1 MFNFRLYFGIIK
13 SISMSGKY
21 IFICMKNFKFIQL
34 FKAVRG
40 GIYMAKTFKSG
51 VTLLILTFFCSIFIF
66 GNSAI
71 LKNVNAAAKINQS
84 SSSTQIASVK
94 YKINDGTITIYG
106 KGKMPNSMT
115 FKKNRQIHTVIIR
128 NGVTS
133 VSKYAF
139 YNCKNLQKVKLPN
152 TLKVINCYAF
162 YGTKIKK
169 IIVPM
174 LGVEPVIT
182 DLALT
187 SPFHVPQG
195 QTVIPQAIIERSENA
210 TNRQETP
217 SRPDCMP
224 CAECTAM
231 VTYLIPDMETQKHRS
246 ESATL
251 YIDYPTGVY
260 DVRREFHNNR
270 PELEKLDSL
279 MRPLTEGNLA
289 SISSISICGYA
300 SPDGIY
306 KDNEIL
312 ASNRARCF
320 KEYMRATYAPGYDLY
335 KVSSVP
341 EDWDGL
347 VELLQRHPMN
357 HGDEVLSLIA
367 RTGIFEGREK
377 QLMDMHGGAVYRELL
392 KSYFPQLRR
401 IRVTVGYEA
410 RAFNIEEAAS
420 LIYTHPRL
428 LSLQEMYRV
437 AAFYR
442 PGTEQYR
449 EIYEIAAYHFPDDV
463 LANINAASAVI
474 MAGDPVSARQYLS
487 KVADDPRAW
496 NDFGVLAYLEG
507 DWKKAEEW
515 FRKALGIEP
524 EKARKNLKK
533 MKYEE

>member
-1 MFNFRLYFGIIK
+1 
-13 SISMSGKY
+13 
-21 IFICMKNFKFIQL
+21 
-34 FKAVRG
+34 
-40 GIYMAKTFKSG
+40 
-51 VTLLILTFFCSIFIF
+51 
-66 GNSAI
+66 
-71 LKNVNAAAKINQS
+71 
-84 SSSTQIASVK
+84 
-94 YKINDGTITIYG
+94 
-106 KGKMPNSMT
+106 
-115 FKKNRQIHTVIIR
+115 
-128 NGVTS
+128 
-133 VSKYAF
+133 
-139 YNCKNLQKVKLPN
+139 
-152 TLKVINCYAF
+152 
-162 YGTKIKK
+162 
-169 IIVPM
+169 
-174 LGVEPVIT
+174 
-182 DLALT
+182 
-187 SPFHVPQG
+187 
-195 QTVIPQAIIERSENA
+195 
-210 TNRQETP
+210 
-217 SRPDCMP
+217 MP

-300 SPDGIY
+300 SPDGTY

-320 KEYMRATYAPGYDLY
+320 KKYMHTTYAPGYDLY

-474 MAGDPVSARQYLS
+474 MAGDPVSARQYLN

-507 DWKKAEEW
+507 DRKKAEKW

>member
-1 MFNFRLYFGIIK
+1 
-13 SISMSGKY
+13 
-21 IFICMKNFKFIQL
+21 MK
-34 FKAVRG
+34 G
-40 GIYMAKTFKSG
+40 M
-51 VTLLILTFFCSIFIF
+51 
-66 GNSAI
+66 
-71 LKNVNAAAKINQS
+71 
-84 SSSTQIASVK
+84 
-94 YKINDGTITIYG
+94 
-106 KGKMPNSMT
+106 
-115 FKKNRQIHTVIIR
+115 
-128 NGVTS
+128 
-133 VSKYAF
+133 
-139 YNCKNLQKVKLPN
+139 
-152 TLKVINCYAF
+152 
-162 YGTKIKK
+162 KK
-169 IIVPM
+169 IVGCLVGVLLAAEAWTSGTLTLGSHVFTQGDSLHIELLLNLSDTKAGNAEAYLFTPVLRGAAGRLQELPAVVVSGRRRARADHRQQTLQPSPGYLPPYRTLYDRNRKDSIVYKVSVAYSPWMEHASLVLMSERRDCCRMKM

-474 MAGDPVSARQYLS
+474 MAGDPVSARQYLN

-507 DWKKAEEW
+507 DRKKAEKW

>member
-1 MFNFRLYFGIIK
+1 
-13 SISMSGKY
+13 
-21 IFICMKNFKFIQL
+21 MK
-34 FKAVRG
+34 R
-40 GIYMAKTFKSG
+40 M
-51 VTLLILTFFCSIFIF
+51 
-66 GNSAI
+66 
-71 LKNVNAAAKINQS
+71 
-84 SSSTQIASVK
+84 
-94 YKINDGTITIYG
+94 
-106 KGKMPNSMT
+106 
-115 FKKNRQIHTVIIR
+115 
-128 NGVTS
+128 
-133 VSKYAF
+133 
-139 YNCKNLQKVKLPN
+139 
-152 TLKVINCYAF
+152 
-162 YGTKIKK
+162 KK
-169 IIVPM
+169 IIGCLVGVLLTVEAWAGGTLTLGSHVFTQGDSLHIELLLNLSDAKAGNAEAYLFTPVLRGAGRLQELPAVVVSGRRRARADHRRQALQPSPGYLPPYRTLYARNRKDSIIYKVSVAYSPWMEHASLVLMRERRDCCRMKM

-182 DLALT
+182 DLTLT

-195 QTVIPQAIIERSENA
+195 QISVSQGQMAVSQRQAVNLPEQTAIPQAVTERHENA
-210 TNRQETP
+210 ANRQETQ

-231 VTYLIPDMETQKHRS
+231 VTCLTPDMETQKHRS

-270 PELEKLDSL
+270 PELKKLDSL

-300 SPDGIY
+300 SPDGTY

-320 KEYMRATYAPGYDLY
+320 KKYMHTTYAPGYDLY

-367 RTGIFEGREK
+367 RIGIFEGREK

-401 IRVTVGYEA
+401 IRITVGYEA

-442 PGTEQYR
+442 PATEQYR

-474 MAGDPVSARQYLS
+474 MAGDPVSARQYLN

-507 DWKKAEEW
+507 DRKKAEKW

>member
-1 MFNFRLYFGIIK
+1 
-13 SISMSGKY
+13 
-21 IFICMKNFKFIQL
+21 MK
-34 FKAVRG
+34 R
-40 GIYMAKTFKSG
+40 M
-51 VTLLILTFFCSIFIF
+51 
-66 GNSAI
+66 
-71 LKNVNAAAKINQS
+71 
-84 SSSTQIASVK
+84 
-94 YKINDGTITIYG
+94 
-106 KGKMPNSMT
+106 
-115 FKKNRQIHTVIIR
+115 
-128 NGVTS
+128 
-133 VSKYAF
+133 
-139 YNCKNLQKVKLPN
+139 
-152 TLKVINCYAF
+152 
-162 YGTKIKK
+162 KK
-169 IIVPM
+169 IIGCLVGVLLTAEAWAGGTLTLGSHVFTQGDSLHIELLLNLSDAKAGNAEAYLFTPVLRGAGRLQELPAVVVSGRRRARADQRQQALQPSPGYLPPYHTLYARNRKDSIIYKISVAYSPWMEHASLVLMRERRDCCRMKM

-195 QTVIPQAIIERSENA
+195 QTVIPQAIVERSENA
-210 TNRQETP
+210 ANRQETQ

-224 CAECTAM
+224 CAEYTAM
-231 VTYLIPDMETQKHRS
+231 VTYLTPDMETQKHRS

-270 PELEKLDSL
+270 PELKKLDSL

-300 SPDGIY
+300 SPDGTY

-320 KEYMRATYAPGYDLY
+320 KEYMHTTYAPEHDLY

-377 QLMDMHGGAVYRELL
+377 QLMDMYGGTVYRELL

-401 IRVTVGYEA
+401 IRITVGYEA

-474 MAGDPVSARQYLS
+474 MAGDPVSARQYLN

-507 DWKKAEEW
+507 DRKKAEKW
-515 FRKALGIEP
+515 FRKALGIEL

>member
-1 MFNFRLYFGIIK
+1 
-13 SISMSGKY
+13 
-21 IFICMKNFKFIQL
+21 MK
-34 FKAVRG
+34 R
-40 GIYMAKTFKSG
+40 M
-51 VTLLILTFFCSIFIF
+51 
-66 GNSAI
+66 
-71 LKNVNAAAKINQS
+71 
-84 SSSTQIASVK
+84 
-94 YKINDGTITIYG
+94 
-106 KGKMPNSMT
+106 
-115 FKKNRQIHTVIIR
+115 
-128 NGVTS
+128 
-133 VSKYAF
+133 
-139 YNCKNLQKVKLPN
+139 
-152 TLKVINCYAF
+152 
-162 YGTKIKK
+162 KK
-169 IIVPM
+169 IIGCLVGVLLTAEAWAGGTLTLGSHVFTQGDSLHIELLLNLSGAKAGNAEAYLFTPVLRGAGRLQELPAVVVSGHRRARADQRQQALQPSPGYLPPYRTLYTRNRKDSIIYKVSVAYSPWMEHASLVLMREHRDCCRMKM

-195 QTVIPQAIIERSENA
+195 QTVIPQAIVERSENA
-210 TNRQETP
+210 ANRQETQ

-231 VTYLIPDMETQKHRS
+231 VTYLTPDMETQKHRS

-270 PELEKLDSL
+270 PELKKLDSL

-300 SPDGIY
+300 SPDGTY

-320 KEYMRATYAPGYDLY
+320 KEYMHTTYAPEHDLY

-347 VELLQRHPMN
+347 VELLQLRPMN

-367 RTGIFEGREK
+367 RTSIFEGREK
-377 QLMDMHGGAVYRELL
+377 QLMDMYGGTVYRELL

-401 IRVTVGYEA
+401 IRITVGYEA

-474 MAGDPVSARQYLS
+474 MAGDPVSARQYLN

-507 DWKKAEEW
+507 DRKKAEKW

>member
-1 MFNFRLYFGIIK
+1 
-13 SISMSGKY
+13 
-21 IFICMKNFKFIQL
+21 MK
-34 FKAVRG
+34 R
-40 GIYMAKTFKSG
+40 M
-51 VTLLILTFFCSIFIF
+51 
-66 GNSAI
+66 
-71 LKNVNAAAKINQS
+71 
-84 SSSTQIASVK
+84 
-94 YKINDGTITIYG
+94 
-106 KGKMPNSMT
+106 
-115 FKKNRQIHTVIIR
+115 
-128 NGVTS
+128 
-133 VSKYAF
+133 
-139 YNCKNLQKVKLPN
+139 
-152 TLKVINCYAF
+152 
-162 YGTKIKK
+162 KK
-169 IIVPM
+169 IIGCLVGVLLTAEAWAGGTLTFGSHVFTQGDSLHIELLLNLSNAKAGNAEAYLFTPVLRGTGRLQELPAVVVSGRRRARADHRRQALQPSPGYLPPYRTLYARNRKDSIIYKVSVAYSPWMEHASLMLMRERWDCCRMKM

-195 QTVIPQAIIERSENA
+195 QTVIPQAIIERSENT

-224 CAECTAM
+224 CAKCTAM

-320 KEYMRATYAPGYDLY
+320 KKYMHTTYAPGYDLY

-367 RTGIFEGREK
+367 RIGIFEGREK

-401 IRVTVGYEA
+401 IRITVGYEA

-474 MAGDPVSARQYLS
+474 MAGDPVSARQYLN

-507 DWKKAEEW
+507 DRKKAEEW
-515 FRKALGIEP
+515 FRKALGVEP

-533 MKYEE
+533 MKNEK

>member
-1 MFNFRLYFGIIK
+1 
-13 SISMSGKY
+13 
-21 IFICMKNFKFIQL
+21 MK
-34 FKAVRG
+34 R
-40 GIYMAKTFKSG
+40 M
-51 VTLLILTFFCSIFIF
+51 
-66 GNSAI
+66 
-71 LKNVNAAAKINQS
+71 
-84 SSSTQIASVK
+84 
-94 YKINDGTITIYG
+94 
-106 KGKMPNSMT
+106 
-115 FKKNRQIHTVIIR
+115 
-128 NGVTS
+128 
-133 VSKYAF
+133 
-139 YNCKNLQKVKLPN
+139 
-152 TLKVINCYAF
+152 
-162 YGTKIKK
+162 KK
-169 IIVPM
+169 IIGCLVGVLLAAEAWAGGTLTLGSHVFTQGDSLHIELLLNLSDAKAGNAEAYLFTPVLRGAGRLQELPAVVVSGRRRARADHRRQALQPSPGYLPPYRTLYDRNRKDSIIYKVSVAYSPWMEHASLVLMRERRDCCRMKM

-195 QTVIPQAIIERSENA
+195 QTVIPQAIVERSENA
-210 TNRQETP
+210 ANRQETQ

-231 VTYLIPDMETQKHRS
+231 VTYLTPDMETQKHRS

-300 SPDGIY
+300 SPDGTY

-320 KEYMRATYAPGYDLY
+320 KEYMRATYTPGHDLY

-347 VELLQRHPMN
+347 VELLQLRPMN

-367 RTGIFEGREK
+367 RTSIFEGREK
-377 QLMDMHGGAVYRELL
+377 QLMDMYGGTVYRELL

-401 IRVTVGYEA
+401 IRITVGYEA

-474 MAGDPVSARQYLS
+474 MAGDPVSARQYLN

-496 NDFGVLAYLEG
+496 NDFGVLAPI
-507 DWKKAEEW
+507 WKVTG
-515 FRKALGIEP
+515 RK
-524 EKARKNLKK
+524 RKNGFARHWA
-533 MKYEE
+533 

>member
-1 MFNFRLYFGIIK
+1 M
-13 SISMSGKY
+13 
-21 IFICMKNFKFIQL
+21 
-34 FKAVRG
+34 
-40 GIYMAKTFKSG
+40 
-51 VTLLILTFFCSIFIF
+51 
-66 GNSAI
+66 
-71 LKNVNAAAKINQS
+71 
-84 SSSTQIASVK
+84 
-94 YKINDGTITIYG
+94 
-106 KGKMPNSMT
+106 
-115 FKKNRQIHTVIIR
+115 
-128 NGVTS
+128 
-133 VSKYAF
+133 
-139 YNCKNLQKVKLPN
+139 
-152 TLKVINCYAF
+152 
-162 YGTKIKK
+162 KK
-169 IIVPM
+169 IIGCLVGVLLTVEAWAGGTLTLGSHVFTQGDSLHIELLLNLSDAKAGNAEAYLFTPVLRGAGRLQELPAVVVSGRRRARADQRQQALQPSPGYLPPYRTLYTRNRKDSIIYKVSVAYSPWMEHASLVLMRERRDCCRMKM

-195 QTVIPQAIIERSENA
+195 QTVIPQAIVERSENA
-210 TNRQETP
+210 ANRQETQ

-231 VTYLIPDMETQKHRS
+231 VTYLTPDMETQKHRS

-270 PELEKLDSL
+270 PELKKLDSL

-300 SPDGIY
+300 SPDGTY

-320 KEYMRATYAPGYDLY
+320 KEYMHTTYAPEHDLY

-347 VELLQRHPMN
+347 VELLQRRPMN

-367 RTGIFEGREK
+367 RTSIFEGREK
-377 QLMDMHGGAVYRELL
+377 QLMDMHGGTVYRELL

-401 IRVTVGYEA
+401 IRITVGYEA

-428 LSLQEMYRV
+428 LSLQEIYRV

-507 DWKKAEEW
+507 DRKKAEKW

>member
-1 MFNFRLYFGIIK
+1 M
-13 SISMSGKY
+13 
-21 IFICMKNFKFIQL
+21 
-34 FKAVRG
+34 
-40 GIYMAKTFKSG
+40 
-51 VTLLILTFFCSIFIF
+51 
-66 GNSAI
+66 
-71 LKNVNAAAKINQS
+71 
-84 SSSTQIASVK
+84 
-94 YKINDGTITIYG
+94 
-106 KGKMPNSMT
+106 
-115 FKKNRQIHTVIIR
+115 
-128 NGVTS
+128 
-133 VSKYAF
+133 
-139 YNCKNLQKVKLPN
+139 
-152 TLKVINCYAF
+152 
-162 YGTKIKK
+162 KK
-169 IIVPM
+169 IIGCLVGVLLTAEAWAGGTLTLGSHVFTQGDSLHIELLLNLSDAKVGNAEAYLFTPVLRGAGRLQELPAVVVSGRRRARADQRQQALQPSPGYLPPYRPLYARNRKDSIIYKISVAYSPWMEHASLVLMRERRDCCRMKM

>member
-1 MFNFRLYFGIIK
+1 
-13 SISMSGKY
+13 
-21 IFICMKNFKFIQL
+21 MK
-34 FKAVRG
+34 R
-40 GIYMAKTFKSG
+40 M
-51 VTLLILTFFCSIFIF
+51 
-66 GNSAI
+66 
-71 LKNVNAAAKINQS
+71 
-84 SSSTQIASVK
+84 
-94 YKINDGTITIYG
+94 
-106 KGKMPNSMT
+106 
-115 FKKNRQIHTVIIR
+115 
-128 NGVTS
+128 
-133 VSKYAF
+133 
-139 YNCKNLQKVKLPN
+139 
-152 TLKVINCYAF
+152 
-162 YGTKIKK
+162 KK
-169 IIVPM
+169 IIGCLVGVLLTAEAWAGGTLTLGSHVFTQGDSLHIELLLNLSDAKVGNAEAYLFTPVLRGAGRLQELPAVVVSGRRRARADQRQQALQPSPGYLPPYSTLYARNRKDSIIYKISVAYSPWMEHASLVLMRERRDCCRMKM

>member
-1 MFNFRLYFGIIK
+1 
-13 SISMSGKY
+13 
-21 IFICMKNFKFIQL
+21 MK
-34 FKAVRG
+34 R
-40 GIYMAKTFKSG
+40 M
-51 VTLLILTFFCSIFIF
+51 
-66 GNSAI
+66 
-71 LKNVNAAAKINQS
+71 
-84 SSSTQIASVK
+84 
-94 YKINDGTITIYG
+94 
-106 KGKMPNSMT
+106 
-115 FKKNRQIHTVIIR
+115 
-128 NGVTS
+128 
-133 VSKYAF
+133 
-139 YNCKNLQKVKLPN
+139 
-152 TLKVINCYAF
+152 
-162 YGTKIKK
+162 KK
-169 IIVPM
+169 IIGCLVGVLLTAEAWAGGTLTLGSHVFTQGDSLHIELLLNLSDAKAGNAEAYLFTPVLRGAGRLQELPAVVVSGRRRARADHRRQALQPSPGYLPPYHTLYARNRKDSIIYKVSVAYSPWMEHASLVLMRERRDCCRMKM

-195 QTVIPQAIIERSENA
+195 QTVIPQAIIERSENT

-289 SISSISICGYA
+289 NISSISICGYA
-300 SPDGIY
+300 SPDGTY

-320 KEYMRATYAPGYDLY
+320 KKYMHTTYAPGYDLY

-357 HGDEVLSLIA
+357 HSDEVLSLIA
-367 RTGIFEGREK
+367 RIGIFEGREK

-401 IRVTVGYEA
+401 IRITVGYEA

-507 DWKKAEEW
+507 DRKKAEKW

>member
-1 MFNFRLYFGIIK
+1 
-13 SISMSGKY
+13 
-21 IFICMKNFKFIQL
+21 MK
-34 FKAVRG
+34 R
-40 GIYMAKTFKSG
+40 M
-51 VTLLILTFFCSIFIF
+51 
-66 GNSAI
+66 
-71 LKNVNAAAKINQS
+71 
-84 SSSTQIASVK
+84 
-94 YKINDGTITIYG
+94 
-106 KGKMPNSMT
+106 
-115 FKKNRQIHTVIIR
+115 
-128 NGVTS
+128 
-133 VSKYAF
+133 
-139 YNCKNLQKVKLPN
+139 
-152 TLKVINCYAF
+152 
-162 YGTKIKK
+162 KK
-169 IIVPM
+169 IIGCLVGVLLTAEAWAGGTLTLGSHVFTQGDSLHIELLLNLSDAKAGNAEAYLFTPVLRGAGRLQELPAVVVSGRRRARADHRRQALQPSPGYLPPYRTLYDRNQKDSIIYKVSVAYSPWMEHASLVLMRERRDCCRMKM

-289 SISSISICGYA
+289 NISSISICGYA
-300 SPDGIY
+300 SPDGTY

-320 KEYMRATYAPGYDLY
+320 KKYMHTTYAPGYDLY

-357 HGDEVLSLIA
+357 HSDEVLSLIA
-367 RTGIFEGREK
+367 RIGIFEGREK

-401 IRVTVGYEA
+401 IRITVGYEA

-507 DWKKAEEW
+507 DRKKAEEW

-533 MKYEE
+533 MKNEK

>member
-1 MFNFRLYFGIIK
+1 
-13 SISMSGKY
+13 
-21 IFICMKNFKFIQL
+21 MK
-34 FKAVRG
+34 R
-40 GIYMAKTFKSG
+40 M
-51 VTLLILTFFCSIFIF
+51 
-66 GNSAI
+66 
-71 LKNVNAAAKINQS
+71 
-84 SSSTQIASVK
+84 
-94 YKINDGTITIYG
+94 
-106 KGKMPNSMT
+106 
-115 FKKNRQIHTVIIR
+115 
-128 NGVTS
+128 
-133 VSKYAF
+133 
-139 YNCKNLQKVKLPN
+139 
-152 TLKVINCYAF
+152 
-162 YGTKIKK
+162 KK
-169 IIVPM
+169 IIGCLVGVLLTAEAWAGGTLTLGSHVFTQGDSLHIELLLNLSDAKAGNAEAYLFTPVLRGAGRLQELPAVVVSGRRRARADHRQQALQPSPSYLPPYRTLYTRNRKDSIIYKVSVAYSPWMEHASLVLMRERRDCCRMKM

-217 SRPDCMP
+217 SRPDCML

-231 VTYLIPDMETQKHRS
+231 VTYLTPDMETQKHRS

-270 PELEKLDSL
+270 PELEKLDRL
-279 MRPLTEGNLA
+279 MRPLTKGNLA
-289 SISSISICGYA
+289 NISSISICGYA

-320 KEYMRATYAPGYDLY
+320 KEYMRATYAPGRDLY
-335 KVSSVP
+335 KVSSIP

-347 VELLQRHPMN
+347 VELLQRRPMN

-377 QLMDMHGGAVYRELL
+377 QLMDMHGGTVYRELL
-392 KSYFPQLRR
+392 KNYFPQLRR
-401 IRVTVGYEA
+401 IRITVGYEA

-507 DWKKAEEW
+507 DRKKAEEW
-515 FRKALGIEP
+515 FRKALGVEP

-533 MKYEE
+533 MKNEK

>member
-1 MFNFRLYFGIIK
+1 
-13 SISMSGKY
+13 
-21 IFICMKNFKFIQL
+21 MK
-34 FKAVRG
+34 R
-40 GIYMAKTFKSG
+40 M
-51 VTLLILTFFCSIFIF
+51 
-66 GNSAI
+66 
-71 LKNVNAAAKINQS
+71 
-84 SSSTQIASVK
+84 
-94 YKINDGTITIYG
+94 
-106 KGKMPNSMT
+106 
-115 FKKNRQIHTVIIR
+115 
-128 NGVTS
+128 
-133 VSKYAF
+133 
-139 YNCKNLQKVKLPN
+139 
-152 TLKVINCYAF
+152 
-162 YGTKIKK
+162 KK
-169 IIVPM
+169 IIGCLVGVLLTAEAWAGGTLTLGSHVFTQGDSLHIELLLNLSDAKAGNAEAYLFTPVLRGAGRLQELPAVVVSGRRRARADHRRQALQPSPGYLPPYRTLYTRNRKDSIIYKVSVAYSPWMEHASLVLMRERRDCCRMKM

-195 QTVIPQAIIERSENA
+195 QTVIPQAIVERSENA
-210 TNRQETP
+210 ANRQETQ
-217 SRPDCMP
+217 SRSDCMP

-231 VTYLIPDMETQKHRS
+231 VTYLTPDMETQKHRS

-270 PELEKLDSL
+270 PELKKLDRL
-279 MRPLTEGNLA
+279 MRPLTKGNLA
-289 SISSISICGYA
+289 NISSISICGYA

-320 KEYMRATYAPGYDLY
+320 KEYMHTTYAPEHDLY

-357 HGDEVLSLIA
+357 HSDEVLSLIA
-367 RTGIFEGREK
+367 RIGIFEGREK

-401 IRVTVGYEA
+401 IRITVGYEA

-507 DWKKAEEW
+507 DRKKAEEW
-515 FRKALGIEP
+515 FRKALGVEP

>member
-1 MFNFRLYFGIIK
+1 
-13 SISMSGKY
+13 
-21 IFICMKNFKFIQL
+21 MK
-34 FKAVRG
+34 R
-40 GIYMAKTFKSG
+40 M
-51 VTLLILTFFCSIFIF
+51 
-66 GNSAI
+66 
-71 LKNVNAAAKINQS
+71 
-84 SSSTQIASVK
+84 
-94 YKINDGTITIYG
+94 
-106 KGKMPNSMT
+106 
-115 FKKNRQIHTVIIR
+115 
-128 NGVTS
+128 
-133 VSKYAF
+133 
-139 YNCKNLQKVKLPN
+139 
-152 TLKVINCYAF
+152 
-162 YGTKIKK
+162 KK
-169 IIVPM
+169 IIGCLVGVLLAAEAWAGGTLTFGSHVFTQGDSLHIELLLNLSNAKAGNAEAYLFTPVLRGTGRLQELPAVVVSGRRRARADHRRQALQPSPGYLPPYRTLYARNRKDSIIYKVSVAYSPWMEHASLMLMRERWDCCRMKM

-195 QTVIPQAIIERSENA
+195 QTVIPQAIIERSENT

-320 KEYMRATYAPGYDLY
+320 KKYMHTTYAPGYDLY

-367 RTGIFEGREK
+367 RIGIFEGREK

-401 IRVTVGYEA
+401 IRITVGYEA

-474 MAGDPVSARQYLS
+474 MAGDPVSARQYLN

-507 DWKKAEEW
+507 DRKKAEKW

>member
-1 MFNFRLYFGIIK
+1 
-13 SISMSGKY
+13 
-21 IFICMKNFKFIQL
+21 MK
-34 FKAVRG
+34 R
-40 GIYMAKTFKSG
+40 ME
-51 VTLLILTFFCSIFIF
+51 
-66 GNSAI
+66 
-71 LKNVNAAAKINQS
+71 
-84 SSSTQIASVK
+84 
-94 YKINDGTITIYG
+94 
-106 KGKMPNSMT
+106 
-115 FKKNRQIHTVIIR
+115 
-128 NGVTS
+128 
-133 VSKYAF
+133 
-139 YNCKNLQKVKLPN
+139 
-152 TLKVINCYAF
+152 
-162 YGTKIKK
+162 K
-169 IIVPM
+169 IIGCLVGVLLAAEAWAGGTLTLGSHVFTQGDSLHIELLLNLSDAKAGNAEAYLFTPVLRGAGRLQELPAVVVSGRRRARADHRRQALQPSPGYLPPYRTLYDRNRKDSIIYKVSVAYSPWMEHASLVLMRERRDCCRMKM

-231 VTYLIPDMETQKHRS
+231 VTYLTPDMETQKHRS

-270 PELEKLDSL
+270 PELKKLDSL

-300 SPDGIY
+300 SPDGTY

-320 KEYMRATYAPGYDLY
+320 KEYMRATYAPGRDLY

-347 VELLQRHPMN
+347 VELLQRRPMN

-377 QLMDMHGGAVYRELL
+377 QLMDMHGGTVYRELL
-392 KSYFPQLRR
+392 KNYFPQLRR
-401 IRVTVGYEA
+401 IRITVGYEA

-507 DWKKAEEW
+507 DRKKAEEW
-515 FRKALGIEP
+515 FRKALGVEP

-533 MKYEE
+533 MKNEK

>member
-1 MFNFRLYFGIIK
+1 
-13 SISMSGKY
+13 
-21 IFICMKNFKFIQL
+21 MK
-34 FKAVRG
+34 R
-40 GIYMAKTFKSG
+40 M
-51 VTLLILTFFCSIFIF
+51 
-66 GNSAI
+66 
-71 LKNVNAAAKINQS
+71 
-84 SSSTQIASVK
+84 
-94 YKINDGTITIYG
+94 
-106 KGKMPNSMT
+106 
-115 FKKNRQIHTVIIR
+115 
-128 NGVTS
+128 
-133 VSKYAF
+133 
-139 YNCKNLQKVKLPN
+139 
-152 TLKVINCYAF
+152 
-162 YGTKIKK
+162 KK
-169 IIVPM
+169 IIGCLVGVLLTAEAWAGGTLTLGSHVFTQGDSLHIELLLNLSDTKAGNAEAYLFTPVLRGAGRLQELPAVVVGGRRRVRADHRRQALQPSPGYLPPYRTLYDRNRKDSIIYKVSVAYSPWMEHASLVLMRERGDCCRMKM

-270 PELEKLDSL
+270 PELEKLDRL
-279 MRPLTEGNLA
+279 MRPLTKGNLA
-289 SISSISICGYA
+289 NISSISICGYA
-300 SPDGIY
+300 SPDGTY

-320 KEYMRATYAPGYDLY
+320 KKYMHTTYAPGYDLY
-335 KVSSVP
+335 KVSSVS

-347 VELLQRHPMN
+347 VELLQRRPMN

-377 QLMDMHGGAVYRELL
+377 QLMDMHGGTVYRELL
-392 KSYFPQLRR
+392 KNYFPQLRR
-401 IRVTVGYEA
+401 IRITVGYEA

-474 MAGDPVSARQYLS
+474 MAGDPVSARQYLN

-496 NDFGVLAYLEG
+496 NDFGVLTYLEG
-507 DWKKAEEW
+507 DRKKAEEW
-515 FRKALGIEP
+515 FRKALGVEP

-533 MKYEE
+533 MKNEK